1 MEEQNIIINQVDPT
15 TFEFQQYTEQDN
27 ILISSSRLDTSFN
40 PNTDY
45 IEYYAYDESQ
55 KLLYPI
61 SGSGERVAIV
71 TDFNV
76 INGDTILYPSRN
88 LEDIGY
94 DYGSFFST
102 YNFYRK
108 LLSSDVDNNYYI
120 SEISSDRTEVRLKS
134 NVIPADLI
142 VTSSNAFIQNRELA
156 DYFVD
161 FLLNFGDDQQVIANN
176 IKLDTTT
183 EIEPSVLIKL
193 YEPLPSQFDLKT
205 TLWVVEEISAPQA
218 YNVVFPEM
226 IFVPDD
232 FQFIKGPNY
241 SIQVTQESGEAG
253 TDFSYETLVGTD
265 LTSSFNQLSNLLARK
280 EVNISVDYNDYENFV
295 YFSSAHT
302 RLENFYYKVGLI
314 QSSSNSIDALPV
326 DSPTYSSSKSELTTQ
341 INYIIKNFDGY
352 EYFLYFNSGSAQ
364 SYPKMTSE
372 PPYILYPVGSQ
383 EALNWIGSSDPDSQY
398 YGGQALI
405 ASEYDDNNP
414 NWLYNA
420 IPEYLQSD
428 ANNAQYELFVDMVA
442 QQYDNTWLYTKNLTT
457 RFDADNRL
465 DYGISRDLVA
475 DAIRDFG
482 VKLYSNNFNTNDL
495 YVAFLGLTPSGSAFP
510 YPNMTG
516 SYPVPSG
523 YDYVTTQI
531 TASNAIIPQDNI
543 NKRLYKRIYHS
554 LPYLLKTKGTIA
566 GLRALITAYGV
577 PDTILRINEFGSKD
591 RKNDKDWDHQQNQFN
606 YALHLDGNSYI
617 SSSFVINH
625 DFDHNNGDDTPR
637 AIQFRFKT
645 PGIPTSS
652 AYYNVWVGDA
662 TNAFITLEYTG
673 SGMSSGSY
681 SGSVP
686 SESNAYGTLKFF
698 PDGLNN
704 TAATASV
711 SLPFFD
717 GGWWSVMAVVDFDF
731 SDSSSLYAANR
742 IGNQIGF
749 SGSDSLVVNWQYWTA
764 TQTSF
769 FPSASNLQ
777 LFGRSYQPLTGA
789 LQEVRYWD
797 IPLSESLFYDYV
809 MNPYSTEG
817 NYTNATPEDLIFRA
831 DLGTE
836 LNTGSRTSIHPKVTG
851 SWSPTSSFQ
860 GNDSSFY
867 LTGSFI
873 PNTESIYLNQVPGGI
888 KNEITDKIQIVPNIM
903 PEGSTLSPYRS
914 LQQAVYPSGSDPSIN
929 YLEVSF
935 SPTDQ
940 INYDITSQ
948 VGYFTLGDYIGD
960 PRQISESGYS
970 YPPLDKLR
978 DQYFEKYIA
987 SYDLVDFV
995 RLIKFFDNSLFK
1007 MIEDFT
1013 PARTSLSSGVV
1024 IKQNLLERNR
1034 QRPAQVS
1041 SAVTMSTY
1049 FTGSPS
1055 DPYSTVV
1062 PLVQKDQ
1069 VLTGLVKPFPRDYNT
1084 GSSDYPQYATIG
1096 GSSLYVFDGGTG
1108 GVFEPFNNID
1118 NAPIS
1123 TSVDNICIPQYF
1135 YSSSNNLFAAEVT
1148 TGSILFSSTVGN
1160 PTNTMSMN
1168 IFNSIGDSYLSLLNN
1183 FTSSISQSNIF
1194 ITLGT
1199 SENNQITH
1207 QINFID
1213 RLPAGTYG
1221 AGQYGTD
1228 VYGYATTASFVMYLT
1243 VTDNDPP
1250 VILTDKDRLSPL
1262 CFAISGSPYSGK
1274 TATEVSESAFAKVY
1288 PGVVQEFNE
1297 YVYPTLGTTFP
1308 VGSSYTESTDSTYG
1322 QGLLKI
1328 PRIDQREFYNG
1339 EFPNNISVN
1348 LQQPCGAFFGQ
1359 NDVPDYYFFINWFN
1373 QRNFP
1378 EQNFLSPNNLPLAGN
1393 IWLWADTIGNPQT
1406 GPNFGLNIV
1415 NNVISTTN
1423 LTSNITSDYTYSKI
1437 KGQGIN
1443 SGSIYLQ
1450 SQQVGGNYTI
1460 AQAYFDPTSNPQGFE
1475 GDGFITISSSVLNTL
1490 GFSTSDNLTLNL
1502 ANNNLSPIPSNKVK
1516 YIKISNADIN
1526 RVTIL
1531 PFIQD
1536 SKYMILNLTGAS
1548 DYNNNL
1554 IQGYQT
1560 WYIANSSLQ
1569 DDGNTATTDATL
1581 LIIFSDPSSAAVT
1594 SFDSQFVDLTFSAS
1608 GQFVYYATQSG
1619 EDPTVV
1625 INSGITSSIPQGY
1638 FPPTDRSPSYPT
1650 ESFFRGWGKSTYF
1663 ETNTDGSV
1671 YRVGSGSGFSSDIL
1685 GNFNTG
1691 SVEVDFDSSIPYT
1704 ASRTP
1709 WFMNAP
1715 AGTIRALSASS
1726 LVGSLGQRD
1735 LQLYTGSIT
1744 ASAVPIGP
1752 YFNMIANVAPTPSS
1766 VIPKP
1771 GGSVLPSL
1779 FVNFY
1784 QMTSIPNNPVG
1795 RYPVD
1800 IVCSVSTLPWSISI
1814 TYGDGNNWLLPFD
1827 SAIGGNPIYSG
1838 TGTTTVYFQFAPGIY
1853 SSGNIVPRYVQ
1864 IDVINGLYPN
1874 NTESYNV
1881 SQLIFTGT
1889 NTGNGWTYIAPAPD
1903 PNP

>member
-27 ILISSSRLDTSFN
+27 ILISSSRLDTSFT
-40 PNTDY
+40 PSTDY

-61 SGSGERVAIV
+61 SGSDERVAIV
-71 TDFNV
+71 TDFSV
-76 INGDTILYPSRN
+76 INGDTILYPDRN

-94 DYGSFFST
+94 DFGSFFST

-134 NVIPADLI
+134 NVIPSDLI
-142 VTSSNAFIQNRELA
+142 ITSSNAFIQNRELA

-161 FLLNFGDDQQVIANN
+161 FLLNFGYDQQVIANN

-183 EIEPSVLIKL
+183 EIEPSILIKL
-193 YEPLPSQFDLKT
+193 YEPLPPQFDLKT
-205 TLWVVEEISAPQA
+205 TLWIVEEISVPQA
-218 YNVVFPEM
+218 YNVIFPE
-226 IFVPDD
+226 ITFIPDD

-241 SIQVTQESGEAG
+241 SIQVTQQSGEAG
-253 TDFSYETLVGTD
+253 QDFNYETLVGTD

-280 EVNISVDYNDYENFV
+280 EVNISVDYSDYENFI

-314 QSSSNSIDALPV
+314 QSSSNAIANLV
-326 DSPTYSSSKSELTTQ
+326 IDSPTYSSSKAELNIS
-341 INYIIKNFDGY
+341 INHIIRNFDGY
-352 EYFLYFNSGSAQ
+352 EYFMYFNSGSIH

-372 PPYILYPVGSQ
+372 PPYILYPTGSQ
-383 EALNWIGSSDPDSQY
+383 EALTWIGNSDPDNPY
-398 YGGQALI
+398 YGGQSVS
-405 ASEYDDNNP
+405 ASEYDANNP

-495 YVAFLGLTPSGSAFP
+495 YTAFLGITPSGSTFP
-510 YPNMTG
+510 IANITS

-523 YDYVTTQI
+523 YDYVTTAI
-531 TASNAIIPQDNI
+531 SASNDIIPQDNV

-566 GLRALITAYGV
+566 GLRALITSYGV
-577 PDTILRINEFGSKD
+577 PDTILRINEYGSKD
-591 RKNDKDWDHQQNQFN
+591 RKNIKDWDNNENQFN

-617 SSSFVINH
+617 SSSFVINPG
-625 DFDHNNGDDTPR
+625 FDHTVNDAPR
-637 AIQFRFKT
+637 TLQFRFKT
-645 PGIPTSS
+645 SGIPTSS
-652 AYYNVWVGDA
+652 VFYNIWVGDDN
-662 TNAFITLEYTG
+662 NAFIVLEYTG

-686 SESNAYGTLKFF
+686 SENNAYGTLKFF
-698 PDGLNN
+698 PDGSSN
-704 TAATASV
+704 TSTTASV

-717 GGWWSVMAVVDFDF
+717 GGWWSVMAVVDYVTTT
-731 SDSSSLYAANR
+731 SASLYAANR

-749 SGSDSLVVNWQYWTA
+749 SGSDSITHNWQYWA
-764 TQTSF
+764 GTQISY
-769 FPSASNLQ
+769 FPSASALQ
-777 LFGRSYQPLTGA
+777 VLGNYYQPLTGA

-797 IPLSESLFYDYV
+797 SPLEESQFYNYV

-851 SWSPTSSFQ
+851 SWSPTASFQ
-860 GNDSSFY
+860 DGTSTFY

-873 PNTESIYLNQVPGGI
+873 ENVEQLYLNQTPGGI
-888 KNEITDKIQIVPNIM
+888 KNQVTDKIQIVPNIM

-914 LQQAVYPSGSDPSIN
+914 IQQTAFPSGSDPSIN
-929 YLEVSF
+929 YLEVAF

-940 INYDITSQ
+940 VNYDITSQ
-948 VGYFTLGDYIGD
+948 IGFFTLGDYIGD

-970 YPPLDKLR
+970 YPRLDQLR
-978 DQYFEKYIA
+978 DQYFEKYIS
-987 SYDLVDFV
+987 SYDVVDFV

-1062 PLVQKDQ
+1062 PLVQQDQ
-1069 VLTGLVKPFPRDYNT
+1069 VLSGLVKPFPRDYNT

-1108 GVFEPFNNID
+1108 GVFEPFNNLD

-1123 TSVDNICIPQYF
+1123 TSAQEICIPQYF
-1135 YSSSNNLFAAEVT
+1135 YTSSNQLFIAETT
-1148 TGSILFSSTVGN
+1148 TGSTVFSTNVGN

-1168 IFNSIGDSYLSLLNN
+1168 IYNTIGNSYLSLLNQL
-1183 FTSSISQSNIF
+1183 TSSISQSDIF
-1194 ITLGT
+1194 VRLGT
-1199 SENNQITH
+1199 SDGNQITH

-1221 AGQYGTD
+1221 TGVFGTD
-1228 VYGYATTASFVMYLT
+1228 VYGYTTTASFVMYLT
-1243 VTDNDPP
+1243 VTDNNPP
-1250 VILTDKDRLSPL
+1250 VVMADEDRLSPF
-1262 CFAISGSPYSGK
+1262 CFITSGKPYSGK
-1274 TATEVSESAFAKVY
+1274 TATEVSESAFAEVY
-1288 PGVVQEFNE
+1288 PGVIQDFNE
-1297 YVYPTLGTTFP
+1297 YVYPTLGTGFP

-1322 QGLLKI
+1322 QGLLTI

-1339 EFPNNISVN
+1339 EFPNNIPVG
-1348 LQQPCGAFFGQ
+1348 LKEICGAFFGQ
-1359 NDVPDYYFFINWFN
+1359 DDVPDYYFLINWFN
-1373 QRNFP
+1373 NNNFP
-1378 EQNFLSPNNLPLAGN
+1378 EQNFLSPSNLPLAGN
-1393 IWLWADTIGNPQT
+1393 IWLWADTIGNPKT
-1406 GPNFGLNIV
+1406 GTLNGLNIV
-1415 NNVISTTN
+1415 TNVTSPTN
-1423 LTSNITSDYTYSKI
+1423 LSSNTTSQFTYSKAM
-1437 KGQGIN
+1437 GAGVN

-1450 SQQVGGNYTI
+1450 SQLVGGNYTI
-1460 AQAYFDPTSNPQGFE
+1460 SQAYFDPASSPIGFE
-1475 GDGFITISSSVLNTL
+1475 GDGFITVPSQSLIDL
-1490 GFSTSDNLTLNL
+1490 GFTTSTNLTLNL
-1502 ANNNLSPIPSNKVK
+1502 PNNILNPVPGNKVR
-1516 YIKISNADIN
+1516 YIKMSNVDVN
-1526 RVTIL
+1526 GVTIL

-1536 SKYMILNLTGAS
+1536 SKYIILNLTGAS
-1548 DYNNNL
+1548 DYNGNL
-1554 IQGYQT
+1554 LQGFQT
-1560 WYIANSSLQ
+1560 WYVANTSLQ
-1569 DDGNTATTDATL
+1569 SDGIDSTEDATL
-1581 LIIFSDPSSAAVT
+1581 LIIFEEPSSAAVT
-1594 SFDSQFVDLTFSAS
+1594 SFDTNFVDLTFSAS
-1608 GQFVYYATQSG
+1608 GQFVYESTQSG
-1619 EDPTVV
+1619 IDPAVL
-1625 INSGITSSIPQGY
+1625 INSGITASIPQGY
-1638 FPPTDRSPSYPT
+1638 FPPTDRSPAFPT
-1650 ESFFRGWGKSTYF
+1650 ESFFRGWGQSTYF
-1663 ETNTDGSV
+1663 QTNEDGSV
-1671 YRVGSGSGFSSDIL
+1671 SRVGSGSGFSSDRL

-1691 SVEVDFDSSIPYT
+1691 SVEMDRDSNIPYAPST
-1704 ASRTP
+1704 IP

-1715 AGTIRALSASS
+1715 ASTLKVLNNSS
-1726 LVGSLGQRD
+1726 LVGGHGLTD
-1735 LQLYTGSIT
+1735 LQMYTGSIT

-1752 YFNMIANVAPTPSS
+1752 YFNLITNVAPTPANITP
-1766 VIPKP
+1766 VVNQAPVP
-1771 GGSVLPSL
+1771 PNL
-1779 FVNFY
+1779 FVLWP
-1784 QMTSIPNNPVG
+1784 QMTFIPNSPANA
-1795 RYPVD
+1795 YPVE
-1800 IVCSVSTLPWSISI
+1800 IVCSSPSLPWSIEVNYLDDFGWIFIS
-1814 TYGDGNNWLLPFD
+1814 TAPV
-1827 SAIGGNPIYSG
+1827 GGQEILSG
-1838 TGTTTVYFQFAPGIY
+1838 TGTTTVYIIFDSGIY
-1853 SSGNIVPRYVQ
+1853 
-1864 IDVINGLYPN
+1864 
-1874 NTESYNV
+1874 T
-1881 SQLIFTGT
+1881 
-1889 NTGNGWTYIAPAPD
+1889 TGNFIPRDVNILVRNQLDTNNFSEYTATQNVRTGISGGGGGGGGGWILPEAL
-1903 PNP
+1903 

>member
-1 MEEQNIIINQVDPT
+1 MEEQKIIINQVDPT

-27 ILISSSRLDTSFN
+27 ILISSSRLDTAFTAS
-40 PNTDY
+40 TDY

-55 KLLYPI
+55 KLLYPL
-61 SGSGERVAIV
+61 SGSDGRVAIV
-71 TDFNV
+71 TDYSV
-76 INGDTILYPSRN
+76 INGDTILYPDRN

-94 DYGSFFST
+94 DYGAFYST

-108 LLSSDVDNNYYI
+108 LLFSDVDNNYYI

-134 NVIPADLI
+134 NVIPPDLI
-142 VTSSNAFIQNRELA
+142 ITSSNTFIQNRELA

-161 FLLNFGDDQQVIANN
+161 FLLNFGNDQQVIANN

-193 YEPLPSQFDLKT
+193 YEPLPPEFDLKT

-218 YNVVFPEM
+218 YNVIFPE
-226 IFVPDD
+226 ITFVPDD

-241 SIQVTQESGEAG
+241 SIQITQQSGEAG
-253 TDFSYETLVGTD
+253 QDFNYETLVGTD

-280 EVNISVDYNDYENFV
+280 EVNISVDYTDYENFV

-314 QSSSNSIDALPV
+314 QSSSNSIAALTPN
-326 DSPTYSSSKSELTTQ
+326 SPSYSSSKAELNAS
-341 INYIIKNFDGY
+341 INYIITNFDGY
-352 EYFLYFNSGSAQ
+352 EYFLYFNSGSAF
-364 SYPKMTSE
+364 SYPKSSTE
-372 PPYILYPVGSQ
+372 PPYILYPTGSQ
-383 EALNWIGSSDPDSQY
+383 QALNWIGSSDPDSQY
-398 YGGQALI
+398 YGGQSVI

-482 VKLYSNNFNTNDL
+482 IKLYSNNFNTNDL
-495 YVAFLGLTPSGSAFP
+495 YTAFLGITPSGSTFP
-510 YPNMTG
+510 IANVTS

-523 YDYVTTQI
+523 YDYVTTEI
-531 TASNAIIPQDNI
+531 TASNDIMPQDNV

-873 PNTESIYLNQVPGGI
+873 TNTESIYLNQVPGGI

-940 INYDITSQ
+940 VNYDITSQ
-948 VGYFTLGDYIGD
+948 VGFFNLGDYIGD

-970 YPPLDKLR
+970 YPQLDKLR

-987 SYDLVDFV
+987 SYDIVDFI

-1034 QRPAQVS
+1034 QSPAQVS

-1049 FTGSPS
+1049 FTGSPGN
-1055 DPYSTVV
+1055 PYSTVV

-1084 GSSDYPQYATIG
+1084 GSSDYPEYAIVG

-1108 GVFEPFNNID
+1108 GTFEPFNNIF

-1123 TSVDNICIPQYF
+1123 TSVQNICIPQYF
-1135 YSSSNNLFAAEVT
+1135 YSSSNQLFIAETT
-1148 TGSILFSSTVGN
+1148 TGSVLFSTTVGN
-1160 PTNTMSMN
+1160 STNTMSMN
-1168 IFNSIGDSYLSLLNN
+1168 IYNSIGDSYLPLLNSL
-1183 FTSSISQSNIF
+1183 TSSISQSDIF

-1199 SENNQITH
+1199 SDNNQIVH
-1207 QINFID
+1207 QVNFID

-1221 AGQYGTD
+1221 NGQYGTD
-1228 VYGYATTASFVMYLT
+1228 VYGYATTASFVMHLT
-1243 VTDNDPP
+1243 VTDNTPP
-1250 VILTDKDRLSPL
+1250 ITLTNKDRLLPF

-1274 TATEVSESAFAKVY
+1274 TAAEVSASAFAKVY
-1288 PGVVQEFNE
+1288 PGVIQEFNE

-1339 EFPNNISVN
+1339 EFVNSIPVN
-1348 LQQPCGAFFGQ
+1348 LEQPCVAFFGQ

-1378 EQNFLSPNNLPLAGN
+1378 EQSFLTSSNLPLAGN
-1393 IWLWADTIGNPQT
+1393 IWLWADTIGNPLT
-1406 GPNFGLNIV
+1406 GLNYGLNIV
-1415 NNVISTTN
+1415 NNVTSTTN
-1423 LTSNITSDYTYSKI
+1423 LSSNTTTNYTYSKV
-1437 KGQGIN
+1437 KGQGAN
-1443 SGSIYLQ
+1443 SGSIYLE

-1460 AQAYFDPTSNPQGFE
+1460 SKAYFDPASNPQGFE

-1490 GFSTSDNLTLNL
+1490 GFTTLNNLTLNL
-1502 ANNNLSPIPSNKVK
+1502 PNNNLSPVPSNKVK
-1516 YIKISNADIN
+1516 YIKISNQDIN
-1526 RVTIL
+1526 GVTIL

-1548 DYNNNL
+1548 DFNNNL

-1560 WYIANSSLQ
+1560 WYIANSSVQ
-1569 DDGNTATTDATL
+1569 NDGNPSTTDATL
-1581 LIIFSDPSSAAVT
+1581 LIIFSEPSSAAVT

-1625 INSGITSSIPQGY
+1625 INSGITASVPQGY
-1638 FPPTDRSPSYPT
+1638 FPPTDRSPSFPT

-1671 YRVGSGSGFSSDIL
+1671 YRVGSGSGFSSDTL

-1691 SVEVDFDSSIPYT
+1691 SVETDRDSSIPYAPST
-1704 ASRTP
+1704 IP

-1726 LVGSLGQRD
+1726 LVGGLGQRD
-1735 LQLYTGSIT
+1735 LQMYTGSIT

-1752 YFNMIANVAPTPSS
+1752 YFNMIANLAPTPSPIL
-1766 VIPKP
+1766 VKP
-1771 GGSVLPSL
+1771 GGSVLPNL
-1779 FVNFY
+1779 YVDWGFL
-1784 QMTSIPNNPVG
+1784 TSVPNNPSG
-1795 RYPVD
+1795 RYAVD
-1800 IVCSVSTLPWSISI
+1800 IVCSVSTLPWSIYI
-1814 TYGDGNNWLLPFD
+1814 TYDDGFGWVVPFT
-1827 SAIGGNPIYSG
+1827 ALTGGTSIYSG
-1838 TGTTTVYFQFAPGIY
+1838 TGTTTVYFNFADGSY
-1853 SSGNIVPRYVQ
+1853 STGNIIPRAAT
-1864 IDVINGLYPN
+1864 INVYNDLDAG
-1874 NTESYNV
+1874 NTESYTL
-1881 SQLIFTGT
+1881 SQLVYTGT
-1889 NTGNGWTYIAPAPD
+1889 STGTGWEYIAPAPE
-1903 PNP
+1903 P